1 MCPEVVEGWVTKL
14 SHPGHLDGREHS
26 EHGITLGRGE
36 VVAEAGV
43 PRLVAAFL
51 DEQDPYLDRSE
62 ALGLPVLVE
71 ITDGADLLTR
81 LDLVAHL
88 HRRVDEVLVLKQD
101 RGPVEHHVARGG
113 DGSDLDAVV
122 IAPDLREIADGA
134 IDHRDH
140 RGAEGGDD
148 CYLRLLHAV
157 PLQDHPVDAEDV
169 PIHSIIGSIAEGW
182 GRHAPD
188 PHDSSHPATRIVGV
202 DSQTPVLDNLRDV
215 GIGREPYLR
224 FDPDESF
231 PLLRA

>member
-51 DEQDPYLDRSE
+51 DEEDPYLDHSE
-62 ALGLPVLVE
+62 ALGLPVLVV

-88 HRRVDEVLVLKQD
+88 HHRVNEVLVLEQD
-101 RGPVEHHVARGG
+101 RGPVAYLAWGA
-113 DGSDLDAVV
+113 DGSDSDGVV

-148 CYLRLLHAV
+148 CYLRLLHA
-157 PLQDHPVDAEDV
+157 LQVHPVDAEDV

-182 GRHAPD
+182 GRHALD
-188 PHDSSHPATRIVGV
+188 PHDSSHPAAGIVGV

-215 GIGREPYLR
+215 RIGREPYLR

>member
-36 VVAEAGV
+36 VVAKAGV

-51 DEQDPYLDRSE
+51 DEEDPYFDHSE
-62 ALGLPVLVE
+62 ALGLPVLVV

-88 HRRVDEVLVLKQD
+88 HRRVNEVLVLEQD
-101 RGPVEHHVARGG
+101 RGPVAYHAWGA
-113 DGSDLDAVV
+113 DGSDSDAVV
-122 IAPDLREIADGA
+122 IAPDLRETADGA

-140 RGAEGGDD
+140 RGAEGGDN
-148 CYLRLLHAV
+148 CYLRLLHARA
-157 PLQDHPVDAEDV
+157 LQVHPVDAEDV
-169 PIHSIIGSIAEGW
+169 PVHSIIGSIAEGW

-188 PHDSSHPATRIVGV
+188 PHDSSHPAAGIVGV

-215 GIGREPYLR
+215 RIGRDPYLR